1 MNGYCVL
8 ALVAALITLGV
19 SRIARQIIFHPFQ
32 TGYNAIKD
40 LYYYQLHR
48 GWHNCPVGALDIY
61 CGYFGSGKTLSLVHK
76 VVGLYNHYKGVPL
89 LRSDLSSR
97 FAGSRA
103 RRAALRTAVRILT
116 PCPGVR
122 ILRTV
127 CRACSPKRGPIF

>member
-19 SRIARQIIFHPFQ
+19 SRIARQITFHPFQ

-76 VVGLYNHYKGVPL
+76 VVGLYNHYNDKVVWCP
-89 LRSDLSSR
+89 
-97 FAGSRA
+97 
-103 RRAALRTAVRILT
+103 RRKKFVVQKSLH
-116 PCPGVR
+116 
-122 ILRTV
+122 
-127 CRACSPKRGPIF
+127 

>member
-32 TGYNAIKD
+32 TGYNAHKGP
-40 LYYYQLHR
+40 LLLPHR

-76 VVGLYNHYKGVPL
+76 VVGLYNHYNDKVVWCPRRKKFVVQKISIL
-89 LRSDLSSR
+89 SNVDLSVPYTKLESL
-97 FAGSRA
+97 AQVVKASKTTT
-103 RRAALRTAVRILT
+103 ALMMQRT
-116 PCPGVR
+116 P
-122 ILRTV
+122 
-127 CRACSPKRGPIF
+127 